1 MFGLLKKCF
10 VNLLTSI
17 VSASDHTRCAL
28 LNNQKCMTHLLLLI
42 YVLMSI
48 GKKLFY
54 YSFAGNLDKF
64 AGSCNTLDEL
74 SSGVCVQ
81 IKQKI

>member
-1 MFGLLKKCF
+1 
-10 VNLLTSI
+10 
-17 VSASDHTRCAL
+17 
-28 LNNQKCMTHLLLLI
+28 
-42 YVLMSI
+42 MSI

-54 YSFAGNLDKF
+54 YSFAGNLDEF